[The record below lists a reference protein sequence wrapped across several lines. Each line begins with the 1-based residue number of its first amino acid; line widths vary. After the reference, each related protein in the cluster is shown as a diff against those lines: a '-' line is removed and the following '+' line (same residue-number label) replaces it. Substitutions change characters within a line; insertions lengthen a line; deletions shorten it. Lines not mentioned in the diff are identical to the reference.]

1 MTRCGSAWATV
12 RPINVAVKKKTELFA
27 PKSRGRAHV
36 TVDTLGVALVT
47 CPGTCGTT
55 LAGPRHAPQD
65 RGCALFSVVAA
76 GGGAA
81 CVARAVVRAVLCL
94 PVTAILDPD
103 TDSRDQPVF
112 CKCDRVP
119 QSQLVQVLCLHFIIY
134 TCPHG
139 MINSQ
144 SFMFPHISHFP
155 TFCVQYYTKNN
166 KCGENG

>member
-1 MTRCGSAWATV
+1 MQGERYCYALVTRCGSAWATV

-36 TVDTLGVALVT
+36 SVDTLGVAVVT

-94 PVTAILDPD
+94 SVTAILDPETD
-103 TDSRDQPVF
+103 TRDQPVF

-119 QSQLVQVLCLHFIIY
+119 QSQLVQVPFLYFKI
-134 TCPHG
+134 
-139 MINSQ
+139 
-144 SFMFPHISHFP
+144 
-155 TFCVQYYTKNN
+155 
-166 KCGENG
+166 